1 MAALLDVAQRPAE
14 AADEE
19 IAQPLFGARE
29 VVGRVQRPEDIVV
42 WHLPVEGGDQ
52 AGETVLANR
61 GTAQFATRY
70 FVLYL
75 G

>member
-1 MAALLDVAQRPAE
+1 MRVD
-14 AADEE
+14 
-19 IAQPLFGARE
+19 GASSQH
-29 VVGRVQRPEDIVV
+29 GVQRPEDIVV